1 MSWLKKDPFLGAL
14 FFAVMLIV
22 GAEGWLLWRTRLE
35 AGRALAGLEQKKR
48 EREDLQHR
56 SPPPTDEVARMITAD
71 LDSATAGLSEAIAA
85 ISTPTDWAVPSGAAN
100 PVDAYF
106 EIARFVETQR
116 TTAKR
121 QNIAIKS
128 DEHFGFTSYARQGP
142 DAPILPTVL
151 EQRAA
156 VGKLTDALFAAG
168 PAALIAIQRE
178 RPVAI
183 LQRERVDRTSPE
195 KNVRA
200 KSEERREEAADF
212 FDPIPSVSLR
222 VSGKIK
228 TSAFRVEFSGAT
240 QVLRDFLNA
249 LSVSETPFFVRSVE
263 VEPLTDAPKPS
274 IGAGTISGPVPVVM
288 NSVSRFQ
295 VTIELLKSA
304 QEAEGAT
311 R

>member
-1 MSWLKKDPFLGAL
+1 MSWLKKDPFLGAV

-22 GAEGWLLWRTRLE
+22 GVEGWLLWRTRLE
-35 AGRALAGLEQKKR
+35 AVHELTGLEQKKR
-48 EREDLQHR
+48 EREELQHR

-71 LDSATAGLSEAIAA
+71 LDSSTARLSEAIAA
-85 ISTPTDWAVPSGAAN
+85 IPKPADWAAPSGSAN

-106 EIARFVETQR
+106 EIARFVETAR
-116 TTAKR
+116 TAAKR
-121 QNIAIKS
+121 LNIAVKS
-128 DEHFGFTSYARQGP
+128 DEHFGFTSYAREGP

-183 LQRERVDRTSPE
+183 LQRERPGQAGLK
-195 KNVRA
+195 KNVHA
-200 KSEERREEAADF
+200 KPETRPEEAADF
-212 FDPIPSVSLR
+212 FDPVPSVSLR
-222 VSGKIK
+222 VPGKIK
-228 TSAFRVEFSGAT
+228 TSAFKVEFSGAT
-240 QVLRDFLNA
+240 RVLRDFLNA
-249 LSVSETPFFVRSVE
+249 LSVSDTPFFVRSVE

-274 IGAGTISGPVPVVM
+274 IAAGTISGPVPVVM

-304 QEAEGAT
+304 PEAEGAIQ
-311 R
+311 